1 MEYTRLGNS
10 GLKISK
16 VIFGCMSF
24 GSSDWQ
30 EWVINEDVALPLLKH
45 AYDVGL
51 NTWDTADVYS
61 NGRSEEVIGKAL
73 KQYSIPRNKVVILS
87 KCYFGVSDDGSQPPI
102 AAVSKN
108 DGVLVNQVGLSRKHI
123 LDAVDKSVARL
134 GTYIDVLQIHRL
146 DRDTPREE
154 IMRALND
161 VVESGKV
168 RYIGAS
174 SVSQCKEWE
183 TGGKLTR
190 YRWLL
195 GNSKHCKISPKST
208 VGTNSFLCR
217 ITITCYIVKRVGGT
231 SSDVQSSRL
240 TLAEREMIPYCLDV
254 GVGLIPWSPIARGAL
269 ARPFDD
275 RSTTRE
281 KSDRMLA
288 AMIRGSETEIDKHII
303 GRVEEVAKKHGVSMT
318 TIATA
323 WCLSKDKVNPIIGLN
338 SKERIDQ
345 AVESVHF
352 ASSGKLTAEEI
363 AYLEEGYAPK
373 ARQGY

>member
-1 MEYTRLGNS
+1 MKAIQSYATIQQHSNSEMATKEAPKMEYTRLGNS

-24 GSSDWQ
+24 GSDKWQ
-30 EWVINEDVALPLLKH
+30 DWVINEDAALPLLKH

-61 NGRSEEVIGKAL
+61 NGKSEEIIGKAL
-73 KQYSIPRNKVVILS
+73 KQYKIPRNKVVILS
-87 KCYFGVSDDGSQPPI
+87 KCYFGVADDGSQPSI
-102 AAVSKN
+102 AAVSVN
-108 DGVLVNQVGLSRKHI
+108 DGAMVNQVGLSRKHI
-123 LDAVDKSVARL
+123 LDAVDKSVERL
-134 GTYIDVLQIHRL
+134 GTHIDVLQIHRL

-174 SVSQCKEWE
+174 SMAAWEFQTLQNIAEKHGWHKFVSMQNYYN
-183 TGGKLTR
+183 LL
-190 YRWLL
+190 YREE
-195 GNSKHCKISPKST
+195 
-208 VGTNSFLCR
+208 
-217 ITITCYIVKRVGGT
+217 
-231 SSDVQSSRL
+231 
-240 TLAEREMIPYCLDV
+240 EREMIPYCRDV

-269 ARPFDD
+269 ARPYSD
-275 RSTTRE
+275 RTTIRE
-281 KSDRMLA
+281 KSDRMLN
-288 AMIRGSETEIDKHII
+288 AMIRGKENEIDKQVI
-303 GRVEEVAKKHGVSMT
+303 GRVEEISKKHGVSMT

-323 WCLSKDKVNPIIGLN
+323 WCLSKDKVNPIIGLS

-352 ASSGKLTAEEI
+352 ASSGKLTKEDI

-373 ARQGY
+373 ERQGY